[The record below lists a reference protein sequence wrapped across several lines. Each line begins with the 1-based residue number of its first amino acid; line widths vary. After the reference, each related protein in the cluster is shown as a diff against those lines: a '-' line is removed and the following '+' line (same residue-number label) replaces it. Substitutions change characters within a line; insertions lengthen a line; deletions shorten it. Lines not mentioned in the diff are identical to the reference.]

1 MSTYAQRKHNAVTG
15 TGTLRHFE
23 DLAQMTTADWSQ
35 RLKCSAADN
44 QSMAPVQPLQANR
57 DLYFY
62 RVPLEESVRELQPDV
77 CKHVLDNR
85 RVFSLPHKQ

>member
-1 MSTYAQRKHNAVTG
+1 MATYAQRKHNAVTG

-23 DLAQMTTADWSQ
+23 DLAQMTTADWAH
-35 RLKCSAADN
+35 RLQCSPADN
-44 QSMAPVQPLQANR
+44 QDMAPTPAVRADR

-62 RVPLEESVRELQPDV
+62 RVPLAETMRELQPDV

-85 RVFSLPHKQ
+85 AVFSFARKD